1 MMLLKSLYLKR
12 LRELTINAPQ
22 CCEGGF
28 DYVRGVTVLGVEQ
41 EDSTDRSCTPQALR
55 YVIRVYMTAVGHQML
70 SKDICSTTERAIV
83 PPRKSFATVD
93 DDIRKCD
100 EAALQFFRD
109 EVQKLSSQAFSHSS
123 ATSSWR
129 VSTLKVS
136 SAALLA
142 LYAEVST
149 MLAEDSRMAQILPV
163 PDVSLWQERLQ
174 VPSLESIAYQDD
186 GVSPIDESQRS
197 FNSISHFIESL
208 FALLQTVESLADDNT
223 TQRLA
228 DLLRKILNNFLE
240 TNQGG
245 QSVASQQVA
254 QLLLRARSRWVVSE
268 KSMLDVQQS
277 RCYGCGSSLH
287 RPNGIDSVLGFP
299 TLLHR
304 RTSTRNYA
312 YCHFYRAY
320 YCTHWCHSG
329 SKRTIPHD
337 LVYDWNREEL
347 EVSAQ
352 AVYFL
357 DSIHDVPFW
366 NLAEVNSGVYKQVP
380 IVMRVHKL
388 KAELS
393 KAFTALVLGCCRV
406 EALEEVKRVIADHHA
421 EHKAHYFVTDSMTS
435 CDLYSLG
442 DLMRMHDGTLPVEL
456 AELLDKLNSI
466 CK

>member
-22 CCEGGF
+22 CEGGF

-41 EDSTDRSCTPQALR
+41 EDSTDCSCTPQALR

-109 EVQKLSSQAFSHSS
+109 EVQMLSSQAFRHSS

-136 SAALLA
+136 STALLA
-142 LYAEVST
+142 LYTEVST

-174 VPSLESIAYQDD
+174 VPSFQDD
-186 GVSPIDESQRS
+186 GVSPTDESQRS
-197 FNSISHFIESL
+197 FNSISHYIESL
-208 FALLQTVESLADDNT
+208 FALLQTVESLAGDNT

-254 QLLLRARSRWVVSE
+254 QLLLRARPRWVVSE
-268 KSMLDVQQS
+268 KSVLDVQQS

-320 YCTHWCHSG
+320 CCTHWCHSG
-329 SKRTIPHD
+329 IKRTIPRD

-406 EALEEVKRVIADHHA
+406 EAFEEVKRVIAVHHA
-421 EHKAHYFVTDSMTS
+421 EHKAHYFVTDSTTS

>member
-1 MMLLKSLYLKR
+1 MMLLKSMYLKR

-22 CCEGGF
+22 FEGGIE
-28 DYVRGVTVLGVEQ
+28 YVRGVTVLGVEQ
-41 EDSTDRSCTPQALR
+41 EDSTGCTPQALR

-83 PPRKSFATVD
+83 RPRKSFAAVD

-109 EVQKLSSQAFSHSS
+109 EVQMLSSQAFSHSS

-142 LYAEVST
+142 LYTEVST
-149 MLAEDSRMAQILPV
+149 LLAEDSRMAQIFSV

-174 VPSLESIAYQDD
+174 VPSLESIAY
-186 GVSPIDESQRS
+186 GVSPIDESRLS
-197 FNSISHFIESL
+197 FISISQYIESL
-208 FALLQTVESLADDNT
+208 FALLQTVESFAGDNT

-254 QLLLRARSRWVVSE
+254 QLLLRARPRWVVSE
-268 KSMLDVQQS
+268 KSVLDVQQF

-320 YCTHWCHSG
+320 YCTQWCHSG
-329 SKRTIPHD
+329 IKRTIPHN
-337 LVYDWNREEL
+337 LVYDWNRDEL

-393 KAFTALVLGCCRV
+393 KAFTARVLGCCRV
-406 EALEEVKRVIADHHA
+406 ETFEEVKRVIADHHA
-421 EHKAHYFVTDSMTS
+421 EHKAHYFVTDSTTS

-456 AELLDKLNSI
+456 GELLDKLNSI